1 MSIRYVMCCALFC
14 ILKRGKR
21 NKASI
26 LNFNL
31 RGMTAA
37 VSHNERGMLL
47 RGAVRML
54 GIAPLL
60 LTKKCQAPEFS

>member
-1 MSIRYVMCCALFC
+1 MYVMCVVLC
-14 ILKRGKR
+14 ILKRGKK
-21 NKASI
+21 NKVSI

>member
-1 MSIRYVMCCALFC
+1 
-14 ILKRGKR
+14 
-21 NKASI
+21 
-26 LNFNL
+26 
-31 RGMTAA
+31 MTAA

-60 LTKKCQAPEFS
+60 LTKKCQAPEFSYTVVAEAESNKYVFTAAGAAQ